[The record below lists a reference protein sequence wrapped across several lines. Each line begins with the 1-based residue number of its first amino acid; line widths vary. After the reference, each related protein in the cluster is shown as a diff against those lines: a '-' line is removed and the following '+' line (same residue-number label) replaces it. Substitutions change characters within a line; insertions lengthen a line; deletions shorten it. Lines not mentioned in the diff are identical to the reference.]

1 MQKKT
6 RLIKSKIAVVPPN
19 SLAPAPF
26 PLATTT
32 AGRRRA
38 PVQERALRTRSQI
51 LAAGLGLATELGP
64 GAVTMQLVAKR
75 SKIAAGTAY
84 QFFTDRDAIYYEI
97 YEQWASEYWARL
109 MLATSIPL
117 NLQNWEEGLRS
128 TIESTYRFH
137 HEQLRFWPIVRY
149 VESTPAGM
157 RAARKIFVAFHARSL
172 NWIGPLFRAVGY
184 SPAET
189 DRICKTV
196 LRISRGHSAVT
207 PITKVDLLDLIESSF
222 DAQQKYIASC
232 LSEAP
237 RSGSRATVARRSSGR
252 SSVRQS

>member
-1 MQKKT
+1 MPKST
-6 RLIKSKIAVVPPN
+6 RLIRSKIAVVSAN
-19 SLAPAPF
+19 SLPPAPF
-26 PLATTT
+26 PLTVTT

-97 YEQWASEYWARL
+97 YEQWASEYWSRL

-117 NLQNWEEGLRS
+117 NAQNWEEGLRS

-137 HEQLRFWPIVRY
+137 HEQLRFWSIVRY

-157 RAARKIFVAFHARSL
+157 RAARKIFIAFHARSL

-184 SPAET
+184 TAPDT
-189 DRICKTV
+189 DRFCKTI
-196 LRISRGHSAVT
+196 LRISRGHSAVM
-207 PITKVDLLDLIESSF
+207 PITKADLQELIESSF
-222 DAQQKYIASC
+222 DAQKTYIAAR
-232 LSEAP
+232 LAEAP
-237 RSGSRATVARRSSGR
+237 RNGNHATAARRSSGR
-252 SSVRQS
+252 SSIRQS